1 MAKYKIE
8 IKKSAAKEIKN
19 LPSSYLNKIIDRIS
33 KLADNPRAE
42 GCIKLSSEELYRIR
56 VGTYR
61 IIYQI
66 KDDRLIV
73 IVIKVAHRKSVY
85 R

>member
-1 MAKYKIE
+1 MAKYKLE
-8 IKKSAAKEIKN
+8 IKKSAVKEIKN

-33 KLADNPRAE
+33 TLADNPIPE

-61 IIYQI
+61 ILYQI
-66 KDDRLIV
+66 KDDRLLIV
-73 IVIKVAHRKSVY
+73 VIKVAHRKSVY
-85 R
+85 C